1 MWQYNPCTAQIEP
14 HDYVAEVFD
23 AVARFNTVRFPGSA
37 WPELM
42 MLFVEVLLDFD
53 RDMWGYI
60 SLNYFKLLRV
70 EGEVGSST
78 MPHKVMALARSA
90 RGNCSCRSTQL
101 ISRTP
106 RATWA
111 LRMLCSHI
119 SLPSSLSRGGRW

>member
-23 AVARFNTVRFPGSA
+23 AVARFNTVCHDVVYASR
-37 WPELM
+37 LKQ
-42 MLFVEVLLDFD
+42 LCVTQVLLDFD

-78 MPHKVMALARSA
+78 MPHKVPIQSVQIHTALKIR
-90 RGNCSCRSTQL
+90 
-101 ISRTP
+101 
-106 RATWA
+106 
-111 LRMLCSHI
+111 
-119 SLPSSLSRGGRW
+119 